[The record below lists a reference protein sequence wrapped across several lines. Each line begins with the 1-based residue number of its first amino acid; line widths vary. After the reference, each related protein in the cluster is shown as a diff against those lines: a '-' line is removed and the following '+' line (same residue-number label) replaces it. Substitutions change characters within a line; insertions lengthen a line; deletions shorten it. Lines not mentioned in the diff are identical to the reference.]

1 MQLEDR
7 LQKQPSHATGTYI
20 CIATTSAEA
29 HAQKASVVTLS
40 SPVDREHGS
49 QTTHKKCRSVR
60 LTHVFAF
67 ARCLTPQSHIP
78 PCISDKY
85 ADRSCRNSAFS
96 DLDMLLPMVLAL
108 QCDFLFLDYG
118 ACCLRVPSED
128 RWIFPRALHMLHHEF
143 HLGFNIDRS
152 SRCVLRISRR
162 RLFKLENGAQFLCCK
177 LHDYRC
183 HTANYARSCWRHWY
197 SITSHLLILSA
208 KQN

>member
-7 LQKQPSHATGTYI
+7 LHLHYNHLSRSPCKKSICCDTVFTCGSRTWQPNNALKMQKRAP
-20 CIATTSAEA
+20 
-29 HAQKASVVTLS
+29 
-40 SPVDREHGS
+40 
-49 QTTHKKCRSVR
+49 
-60 LTHVFAF
+60 HVFAF

-96 DLDMLLPMVLAL
+96 DLDMLLPMVFAL

-162 RLFKLENGAQFLCCK
+162 RLFKLENGAQFLRCK

-183 HTANYARSCWRHWY
+183 HTANYARSCWSNWY